1 MVHHPSFYADLLKRK
16 ILKHGVTCWLVNTGW
31 IGGPFGIGKRISIG
45 HTRALLNAALTGEL
59 QKAKFVK
66 DPVFGF
72 EVPRAARAC
81 LPMCLTRPVHGLV
94 KINTIRNTNS
104 WHRGFIENFKK
115 FEEGCPPQ
123 DTSCGHPSSN
133 FLKFSI
139 KRDASCLYF

>member
-16 ILKHGVTCWLVNTGW
+16 IMKHGVTCWLVNTGW

-72 EVPRAARAC
+72 EVPTSCEGVPANV
-81 LPMCLTRPVHGLV
+81 LDPVRFVAQQRSIHQKYKQLAS
-94 KINTIRNTNS
+94 R
-104 WHRGFIENFKK
+104 FIENFKK
-115 FEEGCPPQ
+115 FEEGCPQEVIEAGP
-123 DTSCGHPSSN
+123 
-133 FLKFSI
+133 KI
-139 KRDASCLYF
+139 